1 VGRGSRVHRRLMA
14 GIICN
19 ATIVALQTQQRYKWV
34 MDAHAAATLCRYDGC
49 TLGPDG
55 GPAPLVQPMRGG
67 NLREYC
73 SDRHRIAAH
82 RARQR
87 GVPGSAPP
95 GCPPAAGGPPSA
107 TAAGLVALAGQ
118 LTTLAADVDR

>member
-1 VGRGSRVHRRLMA
+1 MA

-87 GVPGSAPP
+87 RPVQPGL
-95 GCPPAAGGPPSA
+95 PAGRGGLGPAG
-107 TAAGLVALAGQ
+107 AAGLAG
-118 LTTLAADVDR
+118 AAGSGPPAG